1 MKASKFWSYLAT
13 SAFGIFLSAPLALG
27 QGCIVARSGVQP
39 IGPESG
45 GGYLEP
51 GQFDFSTGYRHQY
64 SFRHFVGD
72 VEQKQRIQIGNQ
84 VMNKINLENVN
95 LTYQITPR
103 FSVTGSMPLLL
114 ASRRSNNSPY
124 TTTGQGIG
132 DVNVGVQGWIW
143 NPRKKSRGNVQI
155 GLGLS
160 LPTGRNDLTN
170 SVDKLDGKGAVPVL
184 LDYSVQP
191 GSGGWGMVLQWQSF
205 RALGNEAAMYFSGNY
220 VATPQN
226 VTNVLRSTAAINPQ
240 TLTVYSSISDQYLMQ
255 GGIAKPLKKVR
266 GLTLTFGPRWEGV
279 PAKDLIGDSLGFR
292 RPGYAVSL
300 EPGFQ
305 YAHGAMQITASVGK
319 AIIRD
324 RTRSIPDRITGG
336 HGDAAFADYVWLAS
350 YSYRF
355 GTPRSMEH

>member
-1 MKASKFWSYLAT
+1 MKKLICLAIAGL
-13 SAFGIFLSAPLALG
+13 AFFVPARPARA

-51 GQFDFSTGYRHQY
+51 GQFDFNMGYRHQY

-72 VEQKQRIQIGNQ
+72 VEQKQRIQLGTQ
-84 VMNKINLENVN
+84 VMNKINLENFN

-103 FSVTGSMPLLL
+103 FSVTASLPLLL
-114 ASRRSNNSPY
+114 ASRRSNNSPF
-124 TTTGQGIG
+124 TTTAQGIG
-132 DVNVGVQGWIW
+132 DTTVGIQGWVW
-143 NPRKKSRGNVQI
+143 NPRKKTRGNVSI

-160 LPTGRNDLTN
+160 MPSGRDDVTN
-170 SVDKLDGKGAVPVL
+170 NVDRFDGKGAQSTL
-184 LDYSVQP
+184 LDYSIQP
-191 GSGGWGMVLQWQSF
+191 GSGGWGLVLQWQSF
-205 RALGNEAAMYFSGNY
+205 RALGNEAAIFFSGNY

-226 VTNVLRSTAAINPQ
+226 TTNVLRSTGAINPL

-255 GGIAKPLKKVR
+255 AGIAKPLKRVR

-279 PAKDLIGDSLGFR
+279 PAKDAFGDSLGFR
-292 RPGYAVSL
+292 RPGYAVSI

-305 YAHGAMQITASVGK
+305 YARGTMQFTASVGK
-319 AIIRD
+319 AIMRD
-324 RTRSIPDRITGG
+324 RTRSVPDRITGG
-336 HGDAAFADYVWLAS
+336 HGDAAFADYVWVAS